1 MIIHNASIPVVVMK
15 TEHYGGLGIVRSLGR
30 LGVRMF
36 GIDKTEFS
44 PALRS
49 RYCAHGF
56 VWDLEQ
62 HTEEESL
69 EYLRSVVYRTGPF
82 PILIPTSDETMMF
95 VAKHAQTLKQWF
107 KFTEQPEELI
117 RSLYDKKEMFALAKN
132 NGLPVPQTMFP
143 TSLDD
148 ITEFG
153 RHANFPLLVKG
164 IDGKE
169 LEKKKGKKMVIVR
182 NTDDLI
188 EQYLLMEDSAN
199 PNLMIQEYIPGGD
212 DDTWIFNGY
221 FNNRSV
227 PLVTFTGKKLRQN
240 PIYTGMTSLGI
251 TEYNQTVVKLAVRF
265 MQSVGYKG
273 IVDIDFRYDARDDSY
288 KILDVNPR
296 VGATFRLFV
305 GRNGMDVVRAMY
317 LDMTRQ
323 QVYPTVQQENRKWV
337 VEDKDLLSSYRYF
350 KDGALSLKEWVTS
363 VSGIDEA
370 GYFSFDDPKPFLYL
384 CRNHIRRRI
393 DKIFRKKKDVPPT
406 EKRNA
411 LAHEEQVEKIKEIP
425 QDIAQE
431 NV

>member
-1 MIIHNASIPVVVMK
+1 MK
-15 TEHYGGLGIVRSLGR
+15 TEHYGGLGIMRSLGR

-44 PALRS
+44 PALQS
-49 RYCAHGF
+49 RYCSHRF

-62 HTEEESL
+62 RTTEESL
-69 EYLRSVVYRTGPF
+69 NFLRSVVYRTGPF

-95 VAKHAQTLKQWF
+95 VANHAQTLKQWF
-107 KFTEQPEELI
+107 QFTEQPAELI
-117 RSLYDKKEMFALAKN
+117 LSLYDKKEMFALAKN
-132 NGLPVPQTMFP
+132 YNIPVPRTVFP

-148 ITEFG
+148 VTEFA
-153 RHANFPLLVKG
+153 RNAVYPLLVKG

-169 LEKKKGKKMVIVR
+169 LEKKTGKKMVIVR

-188 EQYLLMEDSAN
+188 EQYLLMEDPDH
-199 PNLMIQEYIPGGD
+199 PNVMIQEYIPGGD

-221 FNNRSV
+221 FNTRSV
-227 PLVTFTGKKLRQN
+227 PLVSFTGKKLRQN

-251 TEYNQTVVKLAVRF
+251 SEYNESVIELAVRF

-273 IVDIDFRYDARDDSY
+273 IVDIDFRYDARDDTY

-296 VGATFRLFV
+296 VGATFRMFV

-350 KDGALSLKEWVTS
+350 KDGALSLMEWVKS
-363 VSGIDEA
+363 INGIDEA
-370 GYFSFDDPKPFLYL
+370 GYFSFNDPKPFLYL

-393 DKIFRKKKDVPPT
+393 AKIFPSKKDLPPSAKPSVIT
-406 EKRNA
+406 RP
-411 LAHEEQVEKIKEIP
+411 EQVQKASEIP

>member
-1 MIIHNASIPVVVMK
+1 MIMHNASIPVVVMK
-15 TEHYGGLGIVRSLGR
+15 TEHYGGLGIMRSLGR

-49 RYCAHGF
+49 RYCSHSF

-62 HTEEESL
+62 HTAEESL
-69 EYLRSVVYRTGPF
+69 NFLRSVVYRTGPF

-95 VAKHAQTLKQWF
+95 VANHAQTLKQWF
-107 KFTEQPEELI
+107 KFTEQPADLI
-117 RSLYDKKEMFALAKN
+117 LSLYDKKEMFALAQN
-132 NGLPVPQTMFP
+132 NGIPVPRTVFP

-148 ITEFG
+148 ITEFA
-153 RHANFPLLVKG
+153 RHATYPLLVKG

-169 LEKKKGKKMVIVR
+169 LEKKTGKKMVIVR
-182 NTDDLI
+182 NADDLI
-188 EQYLLMEDSAN
+188 EQYLLMEDSEH
-199 PNLMIQEYIPGGD
+199 PNVMIQEYIPGGD

-221 FNNRSV
+221 FNSRSL
-227 PLVTFTGKKLRQN
+227 PLVSFTGKKLRQN

-251 TEYNQTVVKLAVRF
+251 TEYNESVVEYALRF

-273 IVDIDFRYDARDDSY
+273 IVDIDFRYDARDDMY

-317 LDMTRQ
+317 LDITRQ

-350 KDGALSLKEWVTS
+350 KEGALSLTQWIKS
-363 VSGIDEA
+363 ISGINEA
-370 GYFSFDDPKPFLYL
+370 GYFSFDDPKPFYFL
-384 CRNHIRRRI
+384 CRNHLRRRI
-393 DKIFRKKKDVPPT
+393 AKIFRKKKDVPPS
-406 EKRNA
+406 EKRVPF
-411 LAHEEQVEKIKEIP
+411 AHEEQVQKISEIP

-431 NV
+431 NI